1 MSFIEFLWEWPFLML
16 LATIISG
23 MTFFMGKSPFNRLT
37 QREQKVVAI
46 ILLFFV
52 IWMLAEA
59 IVFFTLYLPDVLDT
73 VENVEKEI
81 SNLRYEIQRRGW
93 KNSSYK
99 ISEIG
104 ELNERIIE
112 IWTMTNFISLF
123 ATIFMIL
130 NLFAF
135 LNCWVLIFR
144 SKYFKLNGAKLRKS
158 LWE

>member
-1 MSFIEFLWEWPFLML
+1 MSFIEFLWEWPYLMFF
-16 LATIISG
+16 ATIISM

-37 QREQKVVAI
+37 QREQKVVTI

-93 KNSSYK
+93 ENSSFR
-99 ISEIG
+99 IEEIG

-144 SKYFKLNGAKLRKS
+144 NKYFKLKGAKMRKS
-158 LWE
+158 LWV